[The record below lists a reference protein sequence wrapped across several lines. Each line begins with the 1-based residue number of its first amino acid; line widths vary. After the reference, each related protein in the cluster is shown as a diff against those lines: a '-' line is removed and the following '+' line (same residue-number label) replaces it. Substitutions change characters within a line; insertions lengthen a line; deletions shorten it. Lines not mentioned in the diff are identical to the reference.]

1 MPTSAREAVKTSPK
15 IFVKSV
21 HSVGSMRRP
30 QASFEAQPRIAR
42 LLAPK
47 MGIDPTSTRENTY
60 EFAEKLSLF
69 ASFCICM
76 LQPLRYTVGA
86 KYPLITVDD
95 LISGYSGTLR
105 QLPFQG
111 RSFLFTLWYGTLP

>member
-21 HSVGSMRRP
+21 HSVESMRRP

-47 MGIDPTSTRENTY
+47 MGIG
-60 EFAEKLSLF
+60 
-69 ASFCICM
+69 
-76 LQPLRYTVGA
+76 PLHPRGKIHTNSP
-86 KYPLITVDD
+86 K
-95 LISGYSGTLR
+95 
-105 QLPFQG
+105 
-111 RSFLFTLWYGTLP
+111 SFLFLHLFAFVCCNPSGTQLGQNIR

>member
-21 HSVGSMRRP
+21 HSVGSMW
-30 QASFEAQPRIAR
+30 AST
-42 LLAPK
+42 
-47 MGIDPTSTRENTY
+47 PTSTQENTY

-69 ASFCICM
+69 VSFCICM

-95 LISGYSGTLR
+95 LISGYSSTLR

>member
-47 MGIDPTSTRENTY
+47 MGIDPYIHAGKYIRIRRKA
-60 EFAEKLSLF
+60 F
-69 ASFCICM
+69 SFCIYM

>member
-21 HSVGSMRRP
+21 HSVGSMR
-30 QASFEAQPRIAR
+30 AST
-42 LLAPK
+42 
-47 MGIDPTSTRENTY
+47 PTSTRENTY

-111 RSFLFTLWYGTLP
+111 HSFLFTLWYGTLP

>member
-21 HSVGSMRRP
+21 HPVGSMRRP

-47 MGIDPTSTRENTY
+47 MGIGPYIHAGKYIRIRRKA
-60 EFAEKLSLF
+60 F
-69 ASFCICM
+69 SFCICM

>member
-21 HSVGSMRRP
+21 HSVGSML
-30 QASFEAQPRIAR
+30 AST
-42 LLAPK
+42 
-47 MGIDPTSTRENTY
+47 PTSTRENTY